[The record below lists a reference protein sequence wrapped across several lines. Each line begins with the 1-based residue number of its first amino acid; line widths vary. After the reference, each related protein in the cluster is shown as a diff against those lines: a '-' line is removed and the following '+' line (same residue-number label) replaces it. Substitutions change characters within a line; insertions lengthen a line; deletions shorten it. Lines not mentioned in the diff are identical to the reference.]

1 MTPSPNSWAPPS
13 VGVEN
18 AAGSEGMQISYDD
31 PTFPQP
37 NTAYMIGKTCGRSR
51 TMYSIGWCPN
61 YCPGS
66 NAANCPGVTLASTC
80 DYAYGD
86 RFCQENYGGQ
96 LAGIE
101 DQQDYDRVAAL
112 IPNDQTPMA
121 NIYQAQATGGTITGN
136 EKYMLGLHFDAT
148 TQGAWSGTTG
158 RWEYT
163 DGRAADLDFL
173 ASHSQDGLR
182 GSTVSSHVVYT
193 ASYTTAGAENP
204 DCDPATG
211 CGLHDCCTGSII
223 SGFICE
229 YYGGPASIGIGLAQ
243 QFDGAEEMCQKEFGG
258 HLLSIHDHQTFEKL
272 KTLTTGYTNPV
283 LIGLRSDGAGNWEFV
298 DGTTPDMDFL
308 RSISADGLAGGGSCE
323 AWAASSPTG
332 RCLPNSNVEDQ
343 AVLHPDKTLHDM
355 GRRNGGSA
363 DAGPYAYACSAWGN
377 CAAPSTECNPLAH
390 CVKL

>member
-1 MTPSPNSWAPPS
+1 
-13 VGVEN
+13 
-18 AAGSEGMQISYDD
+18 
-31 PTFPQP
+31 
-37 NTAYMIGKTCGRSR
+37 MIGKTCGRSR

-86 RFCQENYGGQ
+86 RFCQDQYGGQ

-112 IPNDQTPMA
+112 IPNDQTPMS
-121 NIYQAQATGGTITGN
+121 NVYQAQATGGTITGN

-158 RWEYT
+158 RWDYT

-193 ASYTTAGAENP
+193 ASYTTAGGENP

-243 QFDGAEEMCQKEFGG
+243 Q
-258 HLLSIHDHQTFEKL
+258 LSLIH
-272 KTLTTGYTNPV
+272 
-283 LIGLRSDGAGNWEFV
+283 I
-298 DGTTPDMDFL
+298 
-308 RSISADGLAGGGSCE
+308 
-323 AWAASSPTG
+323 
-332 RCLPNSNVEDQ
+332 
-343 AVLHPDKTLHDM
+343 
-355 GRRNGGSA
+355 
-363 DAGPYAYACSAWGN
+363 
-377 CAAPSTECNPLAH
+377 
-390 CVKL
+390 